1 MAKKTKKLNF
11 QDIAK
16 LVSEDQQIQAD
27 KWATGISG
35 RYHRPQQLTLLDL
48 LKKHDD
54 QHPNHVAVPQ
64 NMPHNAQ
71 MMVELIG
78 DAVLKVADISAAM
91 EMAKANPIIEDN
103 EKAHLRIDS
112 IINKTT
118 RIKEIVESIGED
130 IDTFAIT
137 LEDESVAGKSP
148 WEKKETVEKEEE

>member
-1 MAKKTKKLNF
+1 MAKNKGKLKF
-11 QDIAK
+11 KDIAK
-16 LVSEDQQIQAD
+16 LVTEDSTIQAD

-54 QHPNHVAVPQ
+54 QHPNFVKVAQ

-78 DAVLKVADISAAM
+78 DSVLKVADITAAI
-91 EMAKANPIIEDN
+91 EMAKSNPIIEDN
-103 EKAHLRIDS
+103 EKAHLRLDTIL
-112 IINKTT
+112 NKTK

-130 IDTFAIT
+130 IDTFSIT
-137 LEDESVAGKSP
+137 LEEESPAGKSP
-148 WEKKETVEKEEE
+148 WDKKEPVEKEEK

>member
-1 MAKKTKKLNF
+1 MAKNKKKLKF

-16 LVSEDQQIQAD
+16 LVTEDQTIQAD

-54 QHPNHVAVPQ
+54 QHPNTVTVAQ

-78 DAVLKVADISAAM
+78 DAVLKVADIGAAM
-91 EMAKANPIIEDN
+91 AMAKSNPIIEDN

-112 IINKTT
+112 IINKTD
-118 RIKEIVESIGED
+118 RIKEIVQSIGED
-130 IDTFAIT
+130 IDTFRIT
-137 LEDESVAGKSP
+137 LEEESPAGKSP
-148 WEKKETVEKEEE
+148 WAKKEPVEKEEK